1 MRALND
7 LIVTLQKRVNRRMM
21 PKPQVMLGLAL
32 GHSLG
37 WSPSG
42 IIMTIKPVGLR
53 RGALFFALL

>member
-1 MRALND
+1 
-7 LIVTLQKRVNRRMM
+7 M
-21 PKPQVMLGLAL
+21 PQPQVMLGLAW

-53 RGALFFALL
+53 RGALFFALLLLSLGER